1 MLLTRLTLA
10 AAASLLAVA
19 GLAGTSASAQA
30 AGAGVQEDHGPCA
43 IAIQGNNNS
52 NNYQSC
58 GQILTGTG
66 HVTGTNHTVGRGGL
80 GGADTLPQVGVETSN
95 LLAAPQDNAE
105 VIAPLTGGTNVS
117 AACTVQSPAG
127 DGIFYLVVTTVNGYP
142 TSGWLQ
148 AEVVSSTADVPA
160 CLPA

>member
-1 MLLTRLTLA
+1 MLLKRLTLTMA
-10 AAASLLAVA
+10 TSLLA
-19 GLAGTSASAQA
+19 LAGSV
-30 AGAGVQEDHGPCA
+30 GAGTAAHASNAGNQGGSGPCN
-43 IAIQGNNNS
+43 ITIQGNGT
-52 NNYQSC
+52 NYASC

-66 HVTGTNHTVGRGGL
+66 HVTGSNHTVGRGGL
-80 GGADTLPQVGVETSN
+80 TGADTLPQVGVETSN
-95 LLAAPQDNAE
+95 LLAAPQNNAD
-105 VIAPLTGGTNVS
+105 VITPLIGGTNVS
-117 AACTVQSPAG
+117 AACTVQSPVG